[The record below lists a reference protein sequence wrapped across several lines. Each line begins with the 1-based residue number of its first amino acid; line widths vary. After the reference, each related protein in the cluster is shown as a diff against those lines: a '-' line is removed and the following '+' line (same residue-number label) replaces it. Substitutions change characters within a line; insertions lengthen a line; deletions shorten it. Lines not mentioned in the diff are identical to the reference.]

1 MRPILVLALAACSSA
16 APQWEKPGAGASA
29 VDEAMQDCRVQ
40 ASLSPQQ
47 HKGAPT
53 PRAGGTPAID
63 RIEDRQSREAQQ
75 FQGCMQGR
83 GFSIRR

>member
-1 MRPILVLALAACSSA
+1 MRPILVMLLAACSSA
-16 APQWEKPGAGASA
+16 APRWEKPGAGAGA

-47 HKGAPT
+47 HLGAPT
-53 PRAGGTPAID
+53 PRSGGTPAID

-75 FQGCMQGR
+75 FQKCMQDR
-83 GFSIRR
+83 GFSIKR